1 MYIRPVDQ
9 IIFELAGHVR
19 VVWLV
24 FIGSNIVRSVGSNLG
39 VVTFEN
45 YQLEGQW

>member
-24 FIGSNIVRSVGSNLG
+24 FIASNIIRPVRGNPG

-45 YQLEGQW
+45 YQLEG